1 MTAEITAPRRERLAA
16 LLSDGEYVI
25 VFANAQCKLQKFRQ
39 DKNFLYLTGL
49 NHPELIY
56 VAGKYGSR
64 FNDML
69 FIERSDPERIVWE
82 GEKLDAKEATRISG
96 IKQVRYLD
104 EFYPTLSGMC
114 PLMQVIHA
122 NLGFA
127 GLNQPPTLA
136 MHMLQP
142 IRDRQPQIQI
152 KQLND
157 LITPLRKIKDNWE
170 VKQLQKAIDITG
182 QGIEDIV
189 SSAAAGMMEYELEA
203 TLFYRMQVNG
213 LQAWGF
219 APIIAAG
226 INAATLHYEKNNC
239 RIGENELVLMD
250 VGADCNGYSAD
261 VTRCFPI
268 GKRFTA
274 RQKQIYSLV
283 LDVQKKVIAAVKPGV
298 KLSELNDITKKGLA
312 KGLIALN
319 LIDSEDQVGR
329 YYMHSVS
336 HFLGLD
342 THDLGGREAVLEE
355 GNVITVEPGLY
366 LPEENLGVRIEDDV
380 LVTKTG
386 HKVLSAKIPKEIK
399 DIEKLRRRV
408 TVP

>member
-25 VFANAQCKLQKFRQ
+25 VFANAQGKLQKFKQ
-39 DKNFLYLTGL
+39 DKNFLYLSGL

-56 VAGKYGSR
+56 VAGKFGGR
-64 FNDML
+64 FNDIL

-114 PLMQVIHA
+114 PFIKVIHA

-127 GLNQPPTLA
+127 GLNQPPTLT

-142 IRDRQPQIQI
+142 IRDRHPQIQI

-157 LITPLRKIKDNWE
+157 LIAPLRKIKDNWE

-189 SSAAAGMMEYELEA
+189 SSATAGMMEYELEA

-239 RIGENELVLMD
+239 QIGENELVLMD

-312 KGLIALN
+312 EGLIALN

-380 LVTKTG
+380 LVIKTG

-408 TVP
+408 IAP

>member
-25 VFANAQCKLQKFRQ
+25 VFANTQGKLQKFSQ

-56 VAGKYGSR
+56 VAGKFGSR

-114 PLMQVIHA
+114 PLIKVIHA

-142 IRDRQPQIQI
+142 IRDRHPQIQI

-157 LITPLRKIKDNWE
+157 LIAPLRKIKDNWE

-239 RIGENELVLMD
+239 RIGDNELVLMD

-268 GKRFTA
+268 GKKFTA

-312 KGLIALN
+312 QGLIALN

>member
-1 MTAEITAPRRERLAA
+1 MTAEIPAPRRERLAA

-239 RIGENELVLMD
+239 RIGDNELVLMD

-268 GKRFTA
+268 GKKFTA

-312 KGLIALN
+312 QGLIALN

>member
-25 VFANAQCKLQKFRQ
+25 VFANAQGKLQKFKQ
-39 DKNFLYLTGL
+39 DKNFLYLSGL

-239 RIGENELVLMD
+239 RIGDNELVLMD

-268 GKRFTA
+268 GKKFTA

-312 KGLIALN
+312 QGLIALN

>member
-16 LLSDGEYVI
+16 LLSDGEHVI
-25 VFANAQCKLQKFRQ
+25 VFANTQGKLQKFSQ

-56 VAGKYGSR
+56 VAGIFGGR
-64 FNDML
+64 FNEML

-82 GEKLDAKEATRISG
+82 GEKLDAKEATGISG
-96 IKQVRYLD
+96 IQRVRYLD
-104 EFYPTLSGMC
+104 EFYPTLSAMC
-114 PLMQVIHA
+114 PFMQVIHA

-142 IRDRQPQIQI
+142 VRDRHPQIQI
-152 KQLND
+152 NQLND
-157 LITPLRKIKDNWE
+157 LIAPLRKLKDAWE

-189 SSAAAGMMEYELEA
+189 GSATAGMMEYELEA
-203 TLFYRMQVNG
+203 TLFYRMQVSG

-219 APIIAAG
+219 SPIIAAG

-239 RIGENELVLMD
+239 RVGENELVLMD

-261 VTRCFPI
+261 ITRCFPS
-268 GKRFTA
+268 GRKFTA

-283 LDVQKKVIAAVKPGV
+283 LEVQKEVIAAVKPGV
-298 KLSELNDITKKGLA
+298 TLSELNDITKKGLA
-312 KGLIALN
+312 RGLISLG

-329 YYMHSVS
+329 YYMHGVS
-336 HFLGLD
+336 HFLGMD
-342 THDLGGREAVLEE
+342 THDLGGREAALEE

-366 LPEENLGVRIEDDV
+366 LPEESLGVRIEDDV

-386 HKVLSAKIPKEIK
+386 SKVLSAKIPKEIK

-408 TVP
+408 NAS

>member
-25 VFANAQCKLQKFRQ
+25 VFANAQGKLQKFKQ
-39 DKNFLYLTGL
+39 DKNFLYLSGL

-157 LITPLRKIKDNWE
+157 LIAPLRKIKDNWE

-189 SSAAAGMMEYELEA
+189 SSATAGMMEYELEA
-203 TLFYRMQVNG
+203 TLFYRMQMNG

-239 RIGENELVLMD
+239 RIGDNELVLMD

-268 GKRFTA
+268 GKKFTA

-312 KGLIALN
+312 QGLIALN

-408 TVP
+408 TAP

>member
-25 VFANAQCKLQKFRQ
+25 VFANTQGKLQKFSQ

-56 VAGKYGSR
+56 VAGKFGSR

-114 PLMQVIHA
+114 PLIKVIHA

-239 RIGENELVLMD
+239 QIGENELVLMD

-268 GKRFTA
+268 GKKFTA

-312 KGLIALN
+312 QGLIALN

>member
-239 RIGENELVLMD
+239 RIGDNELVLMD

-268 GKRFTA
+268 GKKFTA

-312 KGLIALN
+312 QGLIALN

-408 TVP
+408 IAP